1 MNRVSRVLLPLV
13 GLLSLV
19 ACTTSP
25 RVQSDYD
32 DSLDFTQYRTF
43 DFSSRTEI
51 EKPDLTGDLELYFS
65 AAVIRELRA
74 KGLVQSNDPDILV
87 NVSVNIEDV
96 TRPPVRG
103 TNCPKYED
111 YYSRRVAD
119 SFSGEGRRPMC
130 IYVEGSI
137 TVELTDVA
145 QNQPIMEGVSRVR
158 LDKNDRGNNL
168 LLSVSYDVATM
179 FGESQVGLT
188 ASRTALSF
196 YRR

>member
-1 MNRVSRVLLPLV
+1 MIGVSRILLPLV
-13 GLLSLV
+13 ALLSLV

-32 DSLDFTQYRTF
+32 DSLDFGQYRTF

-51 EKPDLTGDLELYFS
+51 EKPDLTGNLELYFS
-65 AAVIRELRA
+65 AAVIQELRA
-74 KGLVQSNDPDILV
+74 KGLVQSDDPDILV
-87 NVSVNIEDV
+87 NVSVILEDV

-103 TNCPKYED
+103 TNCPKYQD
-111 YYSRRVAD
+111 YYSRLAAD

-130 IYVEGSI
+130 IYSEGSI

-179 FGESQVGLT
+179 FGESPVNLT